1 MFNEEELE
9 EGDDDS
15 EVTHHVC
22 GSIEGLRD
30 HVLEMFGGFI
40 AHISG
45 EQPAENQLEHQ
56 RQFLEVWEVENIVK
70 ELSDVRSDGVYG
82 IGANSFEEYREKMLQ
97 LFRTL
102 ASRIVSNVMHAGVK
116 QGLLDA
122 EYDVEQDRFEFSITE
137 KGKELVGTLAAGQ
150 DAENDGTNDS
160 HPDV

>member
-1 MFNEEELE
+1 MFGEEEYE
-9 EGDDDS
+9 NEDD
-15 EVTHHVC
+15 VTHHVC

-30 HVLEMFGGFI
+30 HILMMFGGFI
-40 AHISG
+40 AHVSG
-45 EQPAENQLEHQ
+45 EKPAENQLEHQ

-70 ELSDVRSDGVYG
+70 ELSDVQGDGVYG

-97 LFRTL
+97 LFRAL
-102 ASRIVSNVMHAGVK
+102 ASRIMSNVMHAGVK

-150 DAENDGTNDS
+150 NAENNGTDNS

>member
-1 MFNEEELE
+1 MFNEEEYE
-9 EGDDDS
+9 DDDGS
-15 EVTHHVC
+15 GDTHHVC

-45 EQPAENQLEHQ
+45 GQPAENELDHQ

-70 ELSDVRSDGVYG
+70 ELSDMRGDGVYG
-82 IGANSFEEYREKMLQ
+82 IGANSFEEYREKMLH

-102 ASRIVSNVMHAGVK
+102 ASRIVSNLMHAGVK
-116 QGLLDA
+116 RGLLDA
-122 EYDVEQDRFEFSITE
+122 EYDIEQDRFEFSITE

-150 DAENDGTNDS
+150 DAKNDGTDNS